1 MARRS
6 LARAISA
13 RISSDAAAPPC
24 DSKYACAI
32 TIGYVVALVC
42 SKHKDNTSKYLL
54 RNLLG
59 HHTFGNTKIDFEQMQ
74 SNHMKPLFVPASSD
88 SFQAIGKPPTV
99 PGCLSDLMAD
109 KWQAVYQEVF
119 PSKGRKDG
127 PADLTMVEAEQFAEE
142 SIDTL
147 RKQKREELMKMRKAA
162 EFEKK
167 MDLAI
172 LCTDF
177 LMG

>member
-1 MARRS
+1 M
-6 LARAISA
+6 
-13 RISSDAAAPPC
+13 
-24 DSKYACAI
+24 
-32 TIGYVVALVC
+32 
-42 SKHKDNTSKYLL
+42 L

-127 PADLTMVEAEQFAEE
+127 PADLTMVDWLQPLAFA
-142 SIDTL
+142 
-147 RKQKREELMKMRKAA
+147 
-162 EFEKK
+162 
-167 MDLAI
+167 
-172 LCTDF
+172 LC
-177 LMG
+177 LVVGLCGGLCGVR

>member
-1 MARRS
+1 M
-6 LARAISA
+6 
-13 RISSDAAAPPC
+13 
-24 DSKYACAI
+24 
-32 TIGYVVALVC
+32 
-42 SKHKDNTSKYLL
+42 
-54 RNLLG
+54 LG

-167 MDLAI
+167 MGAEMASI
-172 LCTDF
+172 TQQP
-177 LMG
+177 GS